1 MVDLLP
7 HVADVLST
15 TGAQIELSYNDISAT
30 IPLIVLSE
38 IDNRSA
44 IVSDSSEVYSG
55 VTVQVDIYHYDEQR
69 ARELAIKAAE
79 LMTAAGFRRSYSSP
93 IHEDNLFRYTM
104 RFGAT
109 VYEAKAL
116 LFGSEK

>member
-1 MVDLLP
+1 MLDLLP
-7 HVADVLST
+7 YVAETLKST
-15 TGAQIELSYNDISAT
+15 GSQIELSYNDISAT

-38 IDNRSA
+38 IDNRA
-44 IVSDSSEVYSG
+44 KVIADNSEMYSG
-55 VTVQVDIYHYDEQR
+55 ATVQLDIYHYDELR
-69 ARELAIKAAE
+69 ARNLAIEASN

-109 VYEAKAL
+109 VYESKKL
-116 LFGSEK
+116 LFGSEA